1 MLHHWLLR
9 LTVVL
14 AVAGTSVLP
23 AGAEDLLGE
32 ISQLARGGTPHL
44 AIRVMDQHQPPLEI
58 NPQAWARWERE
69 RIYIYEVQGDW
80 SAVLAR
86 LKRLSR
92 KVPAEFVIWA
102 ENTMARAEVELG
114 YSRRARE
121 RLARLIWGTQHG
133 PSAEQLAGWRR
144 LIIRSYLTEGRV
156 EDAQTAMLRY
166 QLDYGDGSEE
176 WRLLRARVLVRA
188 GRSDEA
194 ELLLED
200 LASLEARALR
210 LLASSRIGRTSPDKL
225 REQVMALLQTEELE
239 AGLAYQLWGTLAEA
253 DQREGN
259 GESWILA
266 LEQAVALS
274 QHVLV
279 ADSPVQPDADT
290 LWAAYQTYAQQLAN
304 QKQLLVGDFDA
315 WFVLADSLVAKHPA
329 AARAVYAYLALNAG
343 SQDAGEQAHG
353 RLVSLH
359 ATEPGPQALRQLYL
373 DSERFPDVKALPR
386 KARYALVE
394 QAIGEG
400 DIVLAS
406 RLIRGLEQAP
416 ADADAMAWGLR
427 RARVLILGGQ
437 QSEGIAVL
445 RELLESHQNVSPELI
460 DRTNQV
466 LFDLQTLGEHQVA
479 YDLFEQVL
487 QRVTDPK
494 VRREIMFW
502 MADSLAAR
510 GRHVD
515 AARLYLKSAMV
526 PGPHAMD
533 PWARSARYQAAEA
546 LAEAGLRDDARF
558 VYEALLAVTSEPD
571 RQAVLR
577 RAIQQLWLMPEGEAD
592 ILGACRTQ
600 DCPTAEK
607 GISGQMPGP
616 PR

>member
-14 AVAGTSVLP
+14 AVAGISILP

-32 ISQLARGGTPHL
+32 ISRLARGGTPHL
-44 AIRVMDQHQPPLEI
+44 AIRVMDQHQPPVEV

-69 RIYIYEVQGDW
+69 RIHIYEIQGDW

-86 LKRLSR
+86 LRRLSR

-114 YSRRARE
+114 HSRQARE
-121 RLARLIWGTQHG
+121 RLAGLIWGAQHG
-133 PSAEQLAGWRR
+133 TSAEQLAGWRR
-144 LIIRSYLTEGRV
+144 LIIRTYLTEGRV
-156 EDAQTAMLRY
+156 DDAQKAMLRY
-166 QLDYGDGSEE
+166 QLDYGDESEE

-188 GRSDEA
+188 GRSEEA
-194 ELLLED
+194 GLLLED
-200 LASLEARALR
+200 LASIEARALR
-210 LLASSRIGRTSPDKL
+210 LLASSRSGRTSPDKL
-225 REQVMALLQTEELE
+225 RKQVMGLLQTEELE

-253 DQREGN
+253 EQRQGN
-259 GESWILA
+259 GESWVLA

-274 QHVLV
+274 QHILV

-304 QKQLLVGDFDA
+304 QEQLLVGDFDA
-315 WFVLADSLVAKHPA
+315 WFALADSLAAKHPA
-329 AARAVYAYLALNAG
+329 GARAVYAYLALNAG
-343 SQDAGEQAHG
+343 SREASERAHG

-359 ATEPGPQALRQLYL
+359 AIEPGPRVLRQLYL
-373 DSERFPDVKALPR
+373 DSKRFPDGAVVPR
-386 KARYALVE
+386 TARYALVE

-400 DIVLAS
+400 NIVLAS
-406 RLIRGLEQAP
+406 GLIRGLEQAP

-445 RELLESHQNVSPELI
+445 RELLETHQSLSPELI

-479 YDLFEQVL
+479 YELFEAVL
-487 QRVTDPK
+487 QRVTDPR
-494 VRREIMFW
+494 VNREIMFW
-502 MADSLAAR
+502 MADSLAAQ
-510 GRHVD
+510 GRHVE

-526 PGPHAMD
+526 PDPHAMD
-533 PWARSARYQAAEA
+533 PWAQSARYQAAEA

-558 VYEALLAVTSEPD
+558 VYEALLAVTAEPD

-577 RAIQQLWLMPEGEAD
+577 RSIQQLWLMPEGEAD
-592 ILGACRTQ
+592 MLGTDVESR
-600 DCPTAEK
+600 
-607 GISGQMPGP
+607 
-616 PR
+616 PRK